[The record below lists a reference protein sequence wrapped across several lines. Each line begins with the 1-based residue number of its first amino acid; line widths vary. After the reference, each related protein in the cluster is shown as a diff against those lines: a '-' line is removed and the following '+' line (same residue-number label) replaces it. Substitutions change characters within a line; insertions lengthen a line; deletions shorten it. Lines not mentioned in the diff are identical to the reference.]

1 MGNVA
6 SAPMSPSKAQ
16 QMAALANGTFDEEE
30 IRRLHKR
37 FKKIDTDKSGGV
49 SLDEFLAVPYLM
61 HNPLVK
67 RVMEIFDADKNG
79 QVDFK
84 EFIDALSIFTS
95 SGDQDASRLAF
106 VFRIYDVNNDGYIS
120 NGDLF
125 AVLKIMVGDNLT
137 EVQLQQ
143 LVDRTIATGDTDCDG
158 KLSFEEFS
166 KMVAESNIESK
177 LTLEI

>member
-1 MGNVA
+1 
-6 SAPMSPSKAQ
+6 MSPSKAQ
-16 QMAALANGTFDEEE
+16 QMAALANGTCKRADEWVVPDTARCPEPCGTVDEEE

-95 SGDQDASRLAF
+95 SGDQDASRLACQ
-106 VFRIYDVNNDGYIS
+106 S
-120 NGDLF
+120 
-125 AVLKIMVGDNLT
+125 
-137 EVQLQQ
+137 QS
-143 LVDRTIATGDTDCDG
+143 TGEHG
-158 KLSFEEFS
+158 
-166 KMVAESNIESK
+166 
-177 LTLEI
+177 